1 MSVLIDTNILLRRAQ
16 PKHPFPY
23 AAVESIAHLLAH
35 SAPVCFASQNIIEFW
50 NVATRPSGQNGL
62 GLSHQLVAEEIAT
75 IEDLLTLL
83 PDSPAVYTE
92 WKRLVMQHQVTGSKV
107 HDARHPSALLV

>member
-16 PKHPFPY
+16 PRHPSHY
-23 AAVESIAHLLAH
+23 AAVESIANLLEH
-35 SAPVCFASQNIIEFW
+35 CAPVCFAPQNIVEFW

-92 WKRLVMQHQVTGSKV
+92 WKRLVMQHRVTGSKV